1 MELTAKVYAAAKSEV
16 LLKKLYSI
24 MQECVP
30 VIKQEGFYFSRNSEI
45 DGWVELEEKEFD
57 VWDRGHWDTMLE
69 RCGKEGTE
77 NGVVIVVFSSPDSDT
92 YEETLSSTAS
102 GNVICCN
109 TELDWDNLDSR
120 FDEFKDQFI
129 SSYKQGEELYAW
141 FEKKVDFM
149 SGI

>member
-69 RCGKEGTE
+69 RCGKEGTVG
-77 NGVVIVVFSSPDSDT
+77 NGNSGKRRLYIRADT
-92 YEETLSSTAS
+92 H
-102 GNVICCN
+102 
-109 TELDWDNLDSR
+109 R
-120 FDEFKDQFI
+120 
-129 SSYKQGEELYAW
+129 
-141 FEKKVDFM
+141 
-149 SGI
+149 